1 MLACGGLPTRL
12 PRTNNKRSGW
22 AENRELSILSP
33 DFDKHLDLRMRQ
45 TDLVKLFLSLAV
57 ATITAHAG
65 EYVVLA
71 NGFRIHADSHVIDG
85 DVMRLQISEGAI
97 EIPANSVASIEAE
110 DYTPPA
116 PPPPAPA
123 PEPKRELTPQEL
135 ITRAAINNGLPPG
148 IVRSVA
154 KAESGYRVDAVSP
167 KGAIGLMQLMP
178 ATAAALNADP
188 HDPAQNV
195 EAGARYLRDLLLK
208 YENDPHQVSKA
219 LAAYN
224 AGPGA
229 VDKYKG
235 VPPYRE
241 TIQYVNRVLKNY
253 EAGQACASR
262 TAATPSDPHASPAA
276 RECSSPAAPPQPETA
291 PLPQK

>member
-1 MLACGGLPTRL
+1 M
-12 PRTNNKRSGW
+12 
-22 AENRELSILSP
+22 
-33 DFDKHLDLRMRQ
+33 
-45 TDLVKLFLSLAV
+45 KLFFWLVSFSV
-57 ATITAHAG
+57 AAQAG
-65 EYVVLA
+65 EYVVLS

-85 DVMRLQISEGAI
+85 DVMRLQISQGAI
-97 EIPANSVASIEAE
+97 EIPSNSVATIETE
-110 DYTPPA
+110 DYTPP
-116 PPPPAPA
+116 PPPVAPVPT
-123 PEPKRELTPQEL
+123 PEMQRELTPQEL
-135 ITRAAINNGLPPG
+135 ITRAAIHNGLPPA

-154 KAESGYRVDAVSP
+154 KAESGYHADALSS

-241 TIQYVNRVLKNY
+241 TIQYVNRVIKSY

-262 TAATPSDPHASPAA
+262 IAATPSDPRSSLSAP
-276 RECSSPAAPPQPETA
+276 ECNSPAAPPQPETA
-291 PLPQK
+291 PLLQKSTDQ